1 MGHAL
6 FSMFKSIIPP
16 RLRDLC
22 METHINAG
30 GDSKPNAKV
39 DLTVSNAEGYD
50 LIRSLCTRQSS
61 AISAVPFVFP
71 VV

>member
-1 MGHAL
+1 
-6 FSMFKSIIPP
+6 
-16 RLRDLC
+16 

-39 DLTVSNAEGYD
+39 DLTVSDAEGYD

-61 AISAVPFVFP
+61 AISAVAFVFP